1 MLLRMLSV
9 CAAACGVASSAVA
22 QLTADDVRQVITQAA
37 SRARQIS
44 PGSVIAVTDREGYVL
59 GVWSVSGGEPGAL
72 ETSVAVGKAGTAAYL
87 SSNDHAFTTRTAGFI
102 IQQHFPPGV
111 RNRPPGPLVGV
122 GFSNLPFS
130 DVNRFKKPDFIPTS
144 SSPGTLG
151 SPIPLT
157 SLNGIPGG
165 VPLYKNNILVGGVGV
180 TGSPIDLNTDTGIG
194 TSPSGVEFPPTTF
207 IDGPTKDEDIALS
220 GQRGYRPRAEI
231 EGSNVFIDG
240 ISVPYERSGTS
251 LPGKLTLSG
260 NAAAEFP
267 IIDAPP
273 PFPYPL
279 ATFGGVQGQ
288 IRQAIM
294 ADPLPGTIHG
304 QPRLT
309 QAEVEAIIADAA
321 DRVRTTRAG
330 IRLPVGTR
338 MEVFITVVNNPN
350 IPGVGP
356 TVLGAFRTG
365 DATIFSWDVAVQK
378 ARTAVAFSDNTRAF
392 STRTVG
398 FLAQSNYPPGIDDEG
413 PGPLNRRQEVASG
426 FDPDRLPVLLP
437 KPDAPA
443 ALTPPFTPPFAQFP
457 NGITIFPGGF
467 PLYRDGVLIG
477 AIGISG
483 DGVDQDDIVG
493 ASGTERFLAP
503 FAIRGD
509 RFGLEGTR
517 FPYAKFP
524 RDPEGFDRISP
535 FVIPGVFPFSFELAK
550 LANISMRLNVGS
562 GEKLV
567 IGGFIVEGTEPKR
580 VVVRALG
587 PSLGHAGVANAL
599 GDPLLE
605 LKDAA
610 GNNVAQNASWG
621 ESQREELLAIGLAP
635 NEPSEAALVQT
646 LAPGVYTASVTA
658 QEGGSGVGLLEI
670 YDVDPAANSRLVN
683 ISSRGHVGHA
693 DDVMIGGFIVSG
705 STGFMKLMVRGVGP
719 SLSAAH
725 VAEPLRNPALAVR
738 NGNGEVVAVNDDWRE
753 SQATEIEASALAPAS
768 DVEAASIL
776 AVGPGA
782 YTTVL
787 QDNGGSVGVGVLEV
801 YKIK

>member
-1 MLLRMLSV
+1 MLLRLLS
-9 CAAACGVASSAVA
+9 AAAVLCGAASSAVA

-37 SRARQIS
+37 SRARQIA

-59 GVWSVSGGEPGAL
+59 GVWSVAGGEPGAL
-72 ETSVAVGKAGTAAYL
+72 ETSVAVGKAGTAAFL
-87 SSNDHAFTTRTAGFI
+87 SSNANAFTTRTAGFI
-102 IQQHFPPGV
+102 IQQHFPPGI

-130 DVNRFKKPDFIPTS
+130 GVNRFKKPDFIPSS

-165 VPLYKNNILVGGVGV
+165 VPLYKNGILVGGVGV
-180 TGSPIDLNTDTGIG
+180 TGSPITLDTKTGIG
-194 TSPSGVEFPPTTF
+194 TSPSGIEFPPTTF

-220 GQRGYRPRAEI
+220 GQRGFRPIAEI
-231 EGSNVFIDG
+231 EASNVFIDG
-240 ISVPYERSGTS
+240 IAIPYERSGTN
-251 LPGKLTLSG
+251 LPKTLTLPG

-273 PFPYPL
+273 PFPYPI
-279 ATFGGVQGQ
+279 ATFSGVQGQ
-288 IRQAIM
+288 IRQTIM
-294 ADPLPGTIHG
+294 ADPLPGTIDG
-304 QPRLT
+304 EPRLT
-309 QAEVEAIIADAA
+309 QDEVEAIIADAA
-321 DRVRTTRAG
+321 DRVRTTRGG

-338 MEVFITVVNNPN
+338 MEAFITVVNNPN
-350 IPGVGP
+350 TPNTPP
-356 TVLGAFRTG
+356 TVLGTFRTG

-378 ARTAVAFSDNTRAF
+378 ARTAVGFSDNTRAF

-426 FDPDRLPVLLP
+426 FDPARLPVLLP

-443 ALTPPFTPPFAQFP
+443 ALLPPFTPPFPQFP

-467 PLYRDGVLIG
+467 PLYRNGVLVG

-503 FAIRGD
+503 FEIRGD
-509 RFGLEGTR
+509 RFGLEGAR

-524 RDPEGFDRISP
+524 RDPEGFDRITP
-535 FVIPGVFPFSFELAK
+535 FVIPGVFPFSIEPAR
-550 LANISMRLNVGS
+550 LANISMRLNVGD
-562 GEKLV
+562 GEKLMV
-567 IGGFIVEGTEPKR
+567 GGFIIEGNEPKR

-587 PSLGHAGVANAL
+587 PSLAHSGVGNAL

-605 LKDAA
+605 LKDPA
-610 GNNVAQNASWG
+610 GNNVAQNGSW
-621 ESQREELLAIGLAP
+621 RETQQDELLAIGLAP

-658 QEGGSGVGLLEI
+658 EDGGSGVGLLEI
-670 YDVDPAANSRLVN
+670 YDIDAAASSRLVN
-683 ISSRGHVGHA
+683 ISSRGHVGDA
-693 DDVMIGGFIVSG
+693 DDVMIGGFIVGG
-705 STGFMKLMVRGVGP
+705 STGFTRLMVRGVGP
-719 SLSAAH
+719 SLSTAN
-725 VAEPLRNPALAVR
+725 VAEPLRNPALTVR
-738 NGNGEVVAVNDDWRE
+738 NGNGEAVAVNDDWRE
-753 SQATEIEASALAPAS
+753 WQAGEIEASALAPAS

-776 AVGPGA
+776 SVVPGA

-787 QDNGGSVGVGVLEV
+787 QDNSGAVGVGVLEV
-801 YKIK
+801 YKLN